1 MEATV
6 TTSVAAKI
14 VGIGYEGL
22 RSYLKRGLL
31 GRSGIMI
38 PLVGKGASAP
48 DVSSVRA
55 TWKRFGFTD
64 LCLMHLAKQ
73 LIEMGLTFDQAN
85 SIVSKEDL
93 RPLFRGGIQHLD
105 ALVMTWPPYQDYILF
120 RGEERRHLPDRLAEF
135 NGTAILIDL
144 RSIAES
150 VTFKL
155 QENHPRPVS
164 Q

>member
-31 GRSGIMI
+31 GRSGVMI
-38 PLVGKGASAP
+38 PLVGMSASAP
-48 DVSSVRA
+48 DINSVRA

-85 SIVSKEDL
+85 SIVSREDM
-93 RPLFRGGIQHLD
+93 RPLFRGGIQGLD

-120 RGEERRHLPDRLAEF
+120 KGEDRRHLSDRLAEA

-144 RSIAES
+144 RAIAES

-155 QENHPRPVS
+155 HENCPDAVLE
-164 Q
+164 